1 MIIFQQKIRSRQRQF
16 SMKQVSHLLTEK
28 VQDVWSLSP
37 EAAVYEAVDQMARR
51 GTGALLV
58 MEADRWSAS
67 SPSGTTHAK

>member
-1 MIIFQQKIRSRQRQF
+1 
-16 SMKQVSHLLTEK
+16 